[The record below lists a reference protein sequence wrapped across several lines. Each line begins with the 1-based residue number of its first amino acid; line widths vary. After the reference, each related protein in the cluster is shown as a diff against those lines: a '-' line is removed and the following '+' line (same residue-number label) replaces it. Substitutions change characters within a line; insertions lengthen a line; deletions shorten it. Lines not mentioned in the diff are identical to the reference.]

1 MSSWAEIHTAAR
13 LLRVPPERLEG
24 AVTRRVM
31 VSSGVLGRRGPDQST
46 RSLGEHECGPWA

>member
-24 AVTRRVM
+24 AVTRRVT
-31 VSSGVLGRRGPDQST
+31 VSPGVLGGGGTT
-46 RSLGEHECGPWA
+46 RASSRLGEYLNGPQA

>member
-46 RSLGEHECGPWA
+46 RSLGEH

>member
-31 VSSGVLGRRGPDQST
+31 VSSRVLGRHGPNQAT
-46 RSLGEHECGPWA
+46 